1 MEFGWGSEGLGCWWL
16 GTPLLPLQRVLC
28 HRRFLAWGLGLAVVG
43 LVGGWLH
50 RCVCWEFLP
59 EVSPPIVGM
68 GG

>member
-43 LVGGWLH
+43 LVGG
-50 RCVCWEFLP
+50 
-59 EVSPPIVGM
+59 
-68 GG
+68 